1 MNRECGPLCGSCGA
15 IPRIRVANKHND
27 DLFATG
33 CQNIPLQRGVSK
45 KLIIGESQLVGFGL
59 YLAEPA
65 RKGAYLSEYTGEV
78 CFKKNIILTVSKLII
93 HKQAISLNESERR
106 GVIYDRK
113 YLSFL
118 FDLNS
123 EWVIDAAR
131 FGNKTRFIN
140 HAESEKNGLNCAAQI
155 VLVNGEHRIKF
166 YALRDIQVG
175 EELLFNYGKKFAE
188 KQGLNAKLPTANG
201 KKGLVVGDEAIDALD
216 GLDPSIRRG
225 RNTAIRG
232 GRGRKARKIAGPE
245 RLESRTAR
253 KSKLSS
259 SRRIETEEMDVDMDM
274 DADVDVDVDITE
286 EPLPRINDGD
296 DSDDVFEDI
305 GGQGVDE
312 EEDDEEAEDDSVDL
326 GEGRL
331 KRMIRRPARYTR

>member
-1 MNRECGPLCGSCGA
+1 MNILARYVL
-15 IPRIRVANKHND
+15 
-27 DLFATG
+27 
-33 CQNIPLQRGVSK
+33 NI
-45 KLIIGESQLVGFGL
+45 
-59 YLAEPA
+59 
-65 RKGAYLSEYTGEV
+65 
-78 CFKKNIILTVSKLII
+78 NLTIHMLTT

-232 GRGRKARKIAGPE
+232 GRGRKPRKAAGTD
-245 RLESRTAR
+245 RLEVRTAR
-253 KSKLSS
+253 KSKLST
-259 SRRIETEEMDVDMDM
+259 SRPTEQHEMGM
-274 DADVDVDVDITE
+274 DVDVDVMEVDFME
-286 EPLPRINDGD
+286 EPLPPIDDGD
-296 DSDDVFEDI
+296 DSDDVFEDMDDEEV
-305 GGQGVDE
+305 GEE
-312 EEDDEEAEDDSVDL
+312 EEDAEDEMVDL
-326 GEGRL
+326 GEGRG
-331 KRMIRRPARYTR
+331 KRTIRRPARYTR